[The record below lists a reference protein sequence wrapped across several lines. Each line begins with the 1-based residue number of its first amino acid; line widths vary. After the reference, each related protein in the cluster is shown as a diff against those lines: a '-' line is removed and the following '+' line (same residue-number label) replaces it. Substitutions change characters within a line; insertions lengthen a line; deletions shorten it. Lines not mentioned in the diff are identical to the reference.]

1 MLSEELEMLRSN
13 VREFVSRHVEPIAR
27 EVDERDE
34 FPRELFREMGK
45 QGYLGITV
53 PERYGGSGLGYTA
66 QSVVQEE
73 LGYSSASIA
82 LSYGAH
88 SNLCLDNLYRNGNE
102 HIREEFVP
110 RLCSGEWIGS
120 LCLTEPGS
128 GSDAL
133 AMRTSVTEDRGEFVL
148 NGSKTLI
155 TNAPYADLMLVYAR
169 DGDGYSAF
177 AVRAT
182 DRGVS
187 KGSKFSKMGM
197 RGSPTG
203 ELHFQDVRL
212 GPERLVGQRGKAR
225 DVILSGLNMERV
237 ILAYLFLGLG
247 RRAFDM
253 AMAYSVQRKQGGREI
268 NEFELVEQKLA
279 NMYTY
284 LRTSRLLCD
293 DALGAVSRDPMD
305 GVAASSAI
313 YWTAESAEYCARE
326 AVQVMGGYGYIRDS
340 GAERLLRDAVL
351 GQIGAGTREIREHV
365 IARGLVKRYKRE
377 GSIRI

>member
-1 MLSEELEMLRSN
+1 MRGTSS
-13 VREFVSRHVEPIAR
+13 
-27 EVDERDE
+27 
-34 FPRELFREMGK
+34 PRELFREMGK

-203 ELHFQDVRL
+203 GELHFQDVRL
-212 GPERLVGQRGKAR
+212 GPERLVGQRG
-225 DVILSGLNMERV
+225 
-237 ILAYLFLGLG
+237 G
-247 RRAFDM
+247 R
-253 AMAYSVQRKQGGREI
+253 
-268 NEFELVEQKLA
+268 
-279 NMYTY
+279 
-284 LRTSRLLCD
+284 
-293 DALGAVSRDPMD
+293 P
-305 GVAASSAI
+305 
-313 YWTAESAEYCARE
+313 
-326 AVQVMGGYGYIRDS
+326 
-340 GAERLLRDAVL
+340 
-351 GQIGAGTREIREHV
+351 GT
-365 IARGLVKRYKRE
+365 
-377 GSIRI
+377 